1 MDAHRMNDA
10 VIFRSGKFSLVP
22 PRSESGRLYDLP
34 LGDDLSAFLIARM
47 TASRPAAQFSPV
59 TREDFGSVFDMTLDG
74 RTYIL
79 TVTWLADRDH
89 EDRWGIQFSHPVG
102 LLGAV
107 IGRRSRPEACR
118 TAQNLVADALS
129 AHPETFANVEWL
141 TQDEFNK
148 RV

>member
-1 MDAHRMNDA
+1 MNDA
-10 VIFRSGKFSLVP
+10 VIFRSGKFSLEP
-22 PRSESGRLYDLP
+22 PRSESGQSYDLP
-34 LGDDLSAFLIARM
+34 LGDDLSEFLIARM
-47 TASRPAAQFSPV
+47 TASRPVAQFSPV

-74 RTYIL
+74 RTYSL

-102 LLGAV
+102 LLGV
-107 IGRRSRPEACR
+107 VLGRRSRPEACR
-118 TAQNLVADALS
+118 AAQNLVADVLS
-129 AHPETFANVEWL
+129 THTDTFSDVEWL